1 MFLEDE
7 IMRTSSPTISF
18 KLIVNNKFYVTIIP
32 NRFYKNKYKDIL
44 KKYMFLFIVDRQYE
58 KLYNYKTKKL
68 YVQSESLEKE
78 LLDFE
83 NEWYNSQK

>member
-7 IMRTSSPTISF
+7 IMRTSSPTIPF
-18 KLIVNNKFYVTIIP
+18 KLIVNNKFYVTVIP

-58 KLYNYKTKKL
+58 KLYQYKTKKL

-78 LLDFE
+78 LLNFE
-83 NEWYNSQK
+83 DEWYNSQK